1 MILSRITRF
10 LRINELMDKFD
21 RSLKEYSLSYA
32 HIIIDDKLSTI
43 LYGDNS
49 HSGEPIHLLELKDL
63 LEPDMSYKSFRSK
76 L

>member
-1 MILSRITRF
+1 MILSRLVRF

-21 RSLKEYSLSYA
+21 RLLKEYSLSYA

-43 LYGDNS
+43 LYGDSS

-63 LEPDMSYKSFRSK
+63 LEPGMRCNSFRSK

>member
-1 MILSRITRF
+1 MILSRLVRL
-10 LRINELMDKFD
+10 LRINEYMAKFD
-21 RSLKEYSLSYA
+21 LLLKKYSLNYA

-43 LYGDNS
+43 LYGDSS

-63 LEPDMSYKSFRSK
+63 LEPGMMCNSFRSK

>member
-1 MILSRITRF
+1 MILSRIMRF
-10 LRINELMDKFD
+10 LRINELTDKFA

-63 LEPDMSYKSFRSK
+63 LEPNMSCKSFRSK